1 MIKHIMLCT
10 ILLISLNLLNAKFT
24 GFPEQKFKG
33 EDTSLKTVSE
43 MIIVK
48 EKIKQD
54 TLNMEYERPVKRLT
68 EEERREKIIASLDSL
83 SFTEAYKAVKGY
95 ERTLF
100 LTKYLESKPNRKDII
115 KSFVD
120 TTLAIEK
127 NRIENTSKS
136 QYIRLIT
143 AIWCSKKIWDN
154 SNKEDRIFFLT
165 FLIDELMPIFSKEF
179 DFLIS
184 ERGLN
189 HFDNK
194 TRGLNGVCVWNLDV
208 ISTFYADIFND
219 YKILENGGHHPVE
232 YYLYV
237 PGYNRRHQVYDPEK
251 LIDNLK
257 ILRQLIIEE
266 K

>member
-1 MIKHIMLCT
+1 MRKDILLC
-10 ILLISLNLLNAKFT
+10 ILLLISLSFLYAKLT
-24 GFPEQKFKG
+24 DFPEKEFKG
-33 EDTSLKTVSE
+33 ENASLKTVSE

-48 EKIKQD
+48 EKSNPD
-54 TLNMEYERPVKRLT
+54 TLNREYDRPVKRLT
-68 EEERREKIIASLDSL
+68 EEERREKILASLDSL
-83 SFTEAYKAVKGY
+83 SFPEAYKAVKDY
-95 ERTLF
+95 ERPLF

-120 TTLAIEK
+120 TTWAIEK
-127 NRIENTSKS
+127 NRIENTRKS

-165 FLIDELMPIFSKEF
+165 FLIDELMPIISKEF
-179 DFLIS
+179 DFLLS

-194 TRGLNGVCVWNLDV
+194 TRGLDGVCVWKLDV
-208 ISTFYADIFND
+208 ISTFYADIFKD

-232 YYLYV
+232 YCLHV

-251 LIDNLK
+251 FIDNLK
-257 ILRQLIIEE
+257 ILRKLIIEE